1 MADALKIL
9 GQAKPAAN
17 ALEVLY
23 TVPVGAQCTV
33 TSLFVCNVSGGSS
46 SFTIEVARGGADSA
60 PSQAIHFADTL
71 AANSTFPVAAP
82 IMLASTDVL
91 RVKSNDGNC
100 SFTATGL
107 EMTG

>member
-9 GQAKPAAN
+9 GQARPAAG

-23 TVPVGAQCTV
+23 TVPLGAQCTV
-33 TSLFVCNVSGGSS
+33 TSLFVCNTSGGSTA
-46 SFTIEVARGGADSA
+46 FTVEVARGGAES
-60 PSQAIHFADTL
+60 SLLQAIHYADSL
-71 AANSTFPVAAP
+71 ASNSTFPVAAP
-82 IMLASTDVL
+82 IMLSSTDL
-91 RVKSNDGNC
+91 IRVKSSDGNC